1 MYEKLMKHKQTQLV
15 SVLDD
20 SRQEKS
26 TRTSG
31 ARGEAQA
38 VKAVP
43 GSWTGGVLTRS

>member
-1 MYEKLMKHKQTQLV
+1 MKMDEVEADTVGLSVGWQLA
-15 SVLDD
+15 
-20 SRQEKS
+20 RES